1 MEIHIVSLFPE
12 FFAESKIGL
21 IGKAMQ
27 ERMLIHTHHLRD
39 FSDRKDR
46 RIDDRPFGGGPGML
60 IQAEPIYQA
69 RQHIK
74 EKSPDTQFIFTDPK
88 GTVFSQKIANE
99 LANKTSLT
107 FICGRYE
114 GIDERAYEKD
124 DLRLSLGDFVMSGG
138 EIAALAMIDA
148 MSRLLPG
155 TLGNPES
162 HRADSHQNHLLE
174 HPQYTRPALWRNKKV
189 PDVLT
194 SGNHQD
200 IEKWQRLQQL
210 GLTWQLRPDL
220 IRQAVL
226 TADDKLLLE
235 QYIEDYQ
242 NVDPDTTN

>member
-1 MEIHIVSLFPE
+1 MEIHIISLFPE
-12 FFAESKIGL
+12 FFQSAEIGL

-27 ERMLIHTHHLRD
+27 ERMQIHHHHLRD
-39 FSDRKDR
+39 FSSRKDR

>member
-1 MEIHIVSLFPE
+1 MEIHIISLFPE
-12 FFAESKIGL
+12 FFQSAEIGL

-27 ERMLIHTHHLRD
+27 ERMQIHHHHLRD
-39 FSDRKDR
+39 FSSRKDR

-60 IQAEPIYQA
+60 IQAEPVYQA
-69 RQHIK
+69 RKHVKQL
-74 EKSPDTQFIFTDPK
+74 SPSTQFIFTDPK
-88 GTVFSQKIANE
+88 GTPFSQTIAAD
-99 LANKTSLT
+99 LAKHDSLT

-114 GIDERAYEKD
+114 GIDERAYESS
-124 DLRLSLGDFVMSGG
+124 DLRISLGDFVMSGG

-148 MSRLLPG
+148 MTRLLPG

-162 HRADSHQNHLLE
+162 YKADSHQNHLLE
-174 HPQYTRPALWRNKKV
+174 HPQFTRPSDWRGKKA
-189 PDVLT
+189 PAVLT

-220 IRQAVL
+220 IGLAEL
-226 TADDKLLLE
+226 SADDKLLLE